1 MRRCIKDVCSGL
13 NSQQK
18 KKKKTHVPFRLNML
32 FFVIFL
38 LFSVLI
44 LRLGIV
50 QIVYGDNYSRE
61 LERTED
67 VTVNNP
73 VPRGKILD
81 RTLKTVVDNNPVD
94 AITYTRYQ
102 GTTTEE
108 MLETAEKLATFIEK
122 KTNKITERDKKDFW
136 ILKNP
141 DKAEALITDEDREK
155 VKNEELEESD
165 LYKLQLERITD
176 KQLESFSEEELQ
188 VLAIYRELA
197 SAKSLTPYI
206 IKNEDVTPEEV
217 AIVSENL
224 ESLPGVDVTTDWNR
238 KYLYDKTLQSVI
250 GKVSSSNE
258 GLPLERLDYYL
269 SRDYNRDDRVGKSYF
284 EYQYE
289 DLLQGQ
295 KAKVKNVTDKS
306 GKVIEAIQITEGKR
320 GNDLVLTIDMELQ
333 LAVEAII
340 EEELKAKKASGSTSL
355 LDRAFVVLMDPN
367 TGEILTM
374 AGKQYDRD
382 ENGQVV
388 FNDFALGNFTT
399 SYNMG
404 SAVKGATVL
413 AGLQSG
419 AITPNTGFMDTKM
432 YIKGTPAKG
441 SYKNLGYMNIE
452 NALKRSS
459 NVFMFR
465 TAIEMGGGV
474 YRPNES
480 LSINPAAYDTMR
492 YYFSQMGL
500 GVRTGIDLPNEMVG
514 FKGTEQ
520 NPGKLMDLSI
530 GQYDTYTPLQLAQYV
545 STIANGGK
553 RLQPHL
559 LKEVREPSDD
569 PEEIGGIVHEVSPV
583 VLNTL
588 DMEKSWIKLV
598 QSGFRKVMQEQG
610 GTAYSKFAGA
620 SYKPAGKTGTAQAFY
635 DGPQKDKFSKVMETW
650 NITLAAYAPSDNP
663 EVAMSV
669 VVPWAYQSNS
679 GHSMNLD
686 IGRKVLDKYF
696 ELKTSRAKGTST
708 DSDNATDENS
718 EQADNE

>member
-1 MRRCIKDVCSGL
+1 MCSGL
-13 NSQQK
+13 NNQQK

-108 MLETAEKLATFIEK
+108 MLDTAEKLATFIEK
-122 KTNKITERDKKDFW
+122 KTDKITERDKKDFW

-141 DKAEALITDEDREK
+141 DEAEALITDEDMEK
-155 VKNEELEESD
+155 VKNEEIEESD
-165 LYKLQLERITD
+165 LYKLQLERITEE
-176 KQLESFSEEELQ
+176 QLESFSEEELQ

-197 SAKSLTPYI
+197 SAKALTPYI

-238 KYLYDKTLQSVI
+238 KYLFDKTLQSVI

-306 GKVIEAIQITEGKR
+306 GKVIEAIQITKGKR

-355 LDRAFVVLMDPN
+355 LDRAFVVLMDPH

-382 ENGQVV
+382 ENGKVV

-419 AITPNTGFMDTKM
+419 AITPSTGFMDTKM

-500 GVRTGIDLPNEMVG
+500 GVRTGIDLPNEMIG

-569 PEEIGGIVHEVSPV
+569 PEEIGGIVQEVSPV

-588 DMEKSWIKLV
+588 DMEQSWIKLV
-598 QSGFRKVMQEQG
+598 KSGFRKVMQEQG

-620 SYKPAGKTGTAQAFY
+620 SYSPAGKTGTAQAFY
-635 DGPQKDKFSKVMETW
+635 DGPQKGKFNKTVETW

-669 VVPWAYQSNS
+669 VVPWAYQSSS

-696 ELKTSRAKGTST
+696 ELKTSRANGTAT
-708 DSDNATDENS
+708 DSENAIEEN
-718 EQADNE
+718 NE

>member
-1 MRRCIKDVCSGL
+1 
-13 NSQQK
+13 
-18 KKKKTHVPFRLNML
+18 ML
-32 FFVIFL
+32 FFVIFV

-44 LRLGIV
+44 LRLGMV
-50 QIVYGDNYSRE
+50 QIVYGDDYRRE

-102 GTTTEE
+102 GTTTDE
-108 MLETAEKLATFIEK
+108 MLETAEKLAMFIEM

-141 DKAEALITDEDREK
+141 DEAKALITDEDKKK
-155 VKNEELEESD
+155 VENEEIEEGD
-165 LYKLQLERITD
+165 LYKLQLERITEE
-176 KQLESFSEEELQ
+176 QLESFSDEDLQ

-197 SAKSLTPYI
+197 SAKALTPYI

-295 KAKVKNVTDKS
+295 KAKVKNVTDKA
-306 GKVIEAIQITEGKR
+306 GKVIESIQITEGQR
-320 GNDLVLTIDMELQ
+320 GKDLVLTIDMELQ

-382 ENGQVV
+382 EKGQVV

-404 SAVKGATVL
+404 SAVKGATIL

-459 NVFMFR
+459 NVYMFK

-474 YRPNES
+474 YRPHES
-480 LSINPAAYDTMR
+480 LSINPSAYDTMR

-514 FKGTEQ
+514 FKGTEK

-553 RLQPHL
+553 RLQPHI

-569 PEEIGGIVHEVSPV
+569 PEEIGGIVQEISPV

-588 DMEKSWIKLV
+588 DMEPSWIKLV

-610 GTAYSKFAGA
+610 GTAYSKFASA
-620 SYKPAGKTGTAQAFY
+620 DYSPAGKTGTAQAFY
-635 DGPQKDKFSKVMETW
+635 DGPQKDKFEEVVETW

-669 VVPWAYQSNS
+669 VVPWAYQSSS

-696 ELKTSRAKGTST
+696 ELKTSRANGTSATNT
-708 DSDNATDENS
+708 DVTDTDVTDNDT
-718 EQADNE
+718 QDNNEE

>member
-1 MRRCIKDVCSGL
+1 MCSGL
-13 NSQQK
+13 NNQQK

-108 MLETAEKLATFIEK
+108 MLDTAEKLATFIEK
-122 KTNKITERDKKDFW
+122 KTDKITERDKKDFW

-141 DKAEALITDEDREK
+141 DEAEALITDEDMEK
-155 VKNEELEESD
+155 VKNEEIEESD
-165 LYKLQLERITD
+165 LYKLQLERITEE
-176 KQLESFSEEELQ
+176 QLESFSEEELQ

-197 SAKSLTPYI
+197 SAKALTPYI

-238 KYLYDKTLQSVI
+238 KYLFDKTLQSVI

-306 GKVIEAIQITEGKR
+306 GKVIEAIQITKGKR

-355 LDRAFVVLMDPN
+355 LDRAFVVLMDPH

-382 ENGQVV
+382 ENGKVV

-419 AITPNTGFMDTKM
+419 AITPSTGFMDTKM

-569 PEEIGGIVHEVSPV
+569 PEKIGGIIKEVSPA

-588 DMEKSWIKLV
+588 DMKQSWIKLV

-620 SYKPAGKTGTAQAFY
+620 SYSPAGKTGTAQAFY
-635 DGPQKDKFSKVMETW
+635 DGPQKDKFSKTVETW

-669 VVPWAYQSNS
+669 VVPWAYQSSS

-696 ELKTSRAKGTST
+696 ELKTSRANGTVT
-708 DSDNATDENS
+708 DSENAIEEN
-718 EQADNE
+718 NE